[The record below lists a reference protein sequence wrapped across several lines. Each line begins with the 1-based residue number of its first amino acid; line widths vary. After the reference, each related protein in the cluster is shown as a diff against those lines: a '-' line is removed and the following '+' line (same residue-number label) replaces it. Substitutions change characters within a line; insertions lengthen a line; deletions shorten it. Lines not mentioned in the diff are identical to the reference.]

1 MVYIKKT
8 ISAIVVST
16 PNIEP
21 QGLFLKLTKTY
32 NPKGM
37 SPNELYEATRREWKI
52 KQQKVDQIEYI
63 FATHNNTIIEVY
75 KPNEWYANIKTGRLM
90 FDGELAPL
98 DVRQQY
104 IGQYVP
110 ALASVRNPVS
120 YNF

>member
-8 ISAIVVST
+8 IAAIVVST

-21 QGLFLKLTKTY
+21 HGLFLKLSKTY

-52 KQQKVDQIEYI
+52 KQQKVDQIEYV

-75 KPNEWYANIKTGRLM
+75 KPKEWYANIKTGRLM

-98 DVRQQY
+98 DIRQQY

-110 ALASVRNPVS
+110 ALVGVRNPVS